1 MIFRISL
8 FESERDNSP
17 KTAEV
22 DWETLL
28 KEFRTHEQRLDK
40 LGGACWSPTHFDGK
54 RGNAHA
60 REVSLAVF
68 DLDDCPDVALAG
80 LGDRLAAFTYA
91 LHSTWTPGCYRLIL
105 PLAKPISAKAWPE
118 VWDAI
123 AKDLMIPADPACR
136 DAARLY
142 FLPSCPPT
150 TYADAVCCENQGL
163 LYAAPEPRHAAVPPP
178 SEGAA
183 SFASENPASSKNPE
197 KFQAV
202 DLVDVR
208 KQLKAVRKS
217 GSARLVKI
225 LLEGGSLQDEY
236 GNRDD
241 RMNRIASILATA
253 VTPPLP
259 WEAALEILRPSL
271 NATPQER
278 PGHLEHWISEME
290 DMFNRAR
297 QRRQKADEKAEALNA
312 ALMKA
317 IGRPTRPSE
326 GVTSEAALDE
336 AWKARLL
343 VTLNQE
349 GEVSGLKQVGANAGL
364 ILAFAPE
371 LRGKIR
377 FNEVTKEIDI
387 GGEFSKW
394 SKATLDVEIANWLSH
409 SEYRLNLSTKIVA
422 EQLLAV
428 ARRNAYNPLAEW
440 LGGLKWDG
448 TKRLENFLVNY
459 FGAVGDAH
467 YLARVGTSFMIA
479 AVARAMKPGCKV
491 DNVMVLQGLQGIKKS
506 TGLRILGGAYF
517 SDTKFNVAE
526 KDGRMMASRFWII
539 ELSEMAAMKK
549 AEVETLKSFFSNAW
563 DDIRVPYGRVLERF
577 LRYCVF
583 VGSTNSEEF
592 LPPDDQQRRYWPVKV
607 TRVDAEGLERDRD
620 QLWAEAAT
628 RYSIGEQ
635 WWLQGDDVEVAEKVA
650 QMASRASAMTEPILQ
665 WWLGLRVPRPEMV
678 TTHKVASEALNM
690 LTAQSCTDGVKQEV
704 GRALRAL
711 GFVRCKQRV
720 GGVSLNAYRA
730 PQELLDATKTTS
742 GQIISMVKVAAPNPK
757 EQT

>member
-8 FESERDNSP
+8 FESERDNAP

-54 RGNAHA
+54 RGNDYA
-60 REVSLAVF
+60 RAVALAVF
-68 DLDDCPDVALAG
+68 DLDDCPDVALSG
-80 LGDRLAAFTYA
+80 LGDRLAPYTYA
-91 LHSTWTPGCYRLIL
+91 LHSTWTPGCYRLIV
-105 PLAKPISAKAWPE
+105 PLAKPVEARAWPE
-118 VWDAI
+118 TWDAI
-123 AKDLMIPADPACR
+123 AADLMIPADRACR

-142 FLPSCPPT
+142 FLPSCSPEIF
-150 TYADAVCCENQGL
+150 AQAVCCENKGL
-163 LYAAPEPRHAAVPPP
+163 LYVAPEPRHVAVPPP
-178 SEGAA
+178 QEGAA
-183 SFASENPASSKNPE
+183 SLAVQNPASVEIPE

-202 DLVDVR
+202 DMLDVR
-208 KQLKAVRKS
+208 KQLKAVRKTA
-217 GSARLVKI
+217 SAKLVKI
-225 LLEGGSLQDEY
+225 LLDGGSLQDEY

-241 RMNRIASILATA
+241 RMNRIASILATSI
-253 VTPPLP
+253 TPPLP
-259 WEAALEILRPSL
+259 WPAALEILRPSL

-278 PGHLEHWISEME
+278 PGHLEHWIAEME

-297 QRRQKADEKAEALNA
+297 QRRQKADEKSDALNA

-317 IGRPTRPSE
+317 IGRPTKPNE
-326 GVTSEAALDE
+326 GVTGEAALDE
-336 AWKARLL
+336 TWRARLL
-343 VTLNQE
+343 VTLDQD
-349 GEVSGLKQVGANAGL
+349 GGVSGLKQVGANAGL
-364 ILAFAPE
+364 ILANAPE

-387 GGEFSKW
+387 SGEFSKW
-394 SKATLDVEIANWLSH
+394 SKATLDVEIGNWLSH

-440 LGGLKWDG
+440 LGSLKWDG
-448 TKRLENFLVNY
+448 TKRLENFLTNY
-459 FGAVGDAH
+459 FGAIGDAH

-479 AVARAMKPGCKV
+479 AVARAMKPGSKV

-506 TGLRILGGAYF
+506 TALRILGGAYF
-517 SDTKFNVAE
+517 SDTKFNVSE

-539 ELSEMAAMKK
+539 ELGEMAAMKK
-549 AEVETLKSFFSNAW
+549 AEVESLKTFFSAAW
-563 DDIRVPYGRVLERF
+563 DDIRVPYGKVLERF
-577 LRYCVF
+577 PRYCVF
-583 VGSTNSEEF
+583 VGSTNAEEF
-592 LPPDDQQRRYWPVKV
+592 LPPDDQQRRYWPV
-607 TRVDAEGLERDRD
+607 RVCKIDAEGLERDRD

-628 RYSIGEQ
+628 RFSIGEQ
-635 WWLQGDDVEVAEKVA
+635 WWLQGDDVEAAEKVA

-665 WWLGLRVPRPEMV
+665 WWLGLKAPRPE
-678 TTHKVASEALNM
+678 TITSHKVASEALNM
-690 LTAQSCTDGVKQEV
+690 LTAQSCSDGVKQEV

-711 GFVRCKQRV
+711 GFQRCKHRV

-742 GQIISMVKVAAPNPK
+742 GQIISMVKVALPPK

>member
-1 MIFRISL
+1 MLFKVSL

-54 RGNAHA
+54 RGNDYA
-60 REVSLAVF
+60 RTVALAVF
-68 DLDDCPDVALAG
+68 DLDDCPDVALSG
-80 LGDRLAAFTYA
+80 LGDRLAPYTYA

-105 PLAKPISAKAWPE
+105 PLAKPIDARSWPATWE
-118 VWDAI
+118 AI
-123 AKDLMIPADPACR
+123 AADLTIPADHACR

-142 FLPSCPPT
+142 FLPCCPPT
-150 TYADAVCCENQGL
+150 TFKDAVCCENEGR
-163 LYAAPEPRHAAVPPP
+163 LYAAPEPRHVAEPPP
-178 SEGAA
+178 QAGTA
-183 SFASENPASSKNPE
+183 SFAPE
-197 KFQAV
+197 KPDAQNAGKNFAPV
-202 DLVDVR
+202 DMVDVR
-208 KQLKAVRKS
+208 KQLKAVRKTA
-217 GSARLVKI
+217 SARLVKI

-253 VTPPLP
+253 ITPPLP

-278 PGHLEHWISEME
+278 PGHLEHWIAEME

-297 QRRQKADEKAEALNA
+297 QRRQKADEKSEALNA

-317 IGRPTRPSE
+317 IGRPTKPNE
-326 GVTSEAALDE
+326 GVTGEAALDE
-336 AWKARLL
+336 AWRARLL
-343 VTLNQE
+343 VTLDQD
-349 GEVSGLKQVGANAGL
+349 GGVSGLKQVGANAGL
-364 ILAFAPE
+364 VLEHAPE
-371 LRGKIR
+371 FRGKIR

-387 GGEFSKW
+387 AGEFSMW
-394 SKATLDVEIANWLSH
+394 SKATLDVEISNWLSH

-459 FGAVGDAH
+459 FGATGDAH
-467 YLARVGTSFMIA
+467 YLSRVGTSFMIS
-479 AVARAMKPGCKV
+479 AVARAMKPGSKV

-506 TGLRILGGAYF
+506 TALRILGGAYF

-539 ELSEMAAMKK
+539 ELGEMAAMKK
-549 AEVETLKSFFSNAW
+549 AEVETLKTFFSAAW
-563 DDIRVPYGRVLERF
+563 DDIRVPYGKVLERF
-577 LRYCVF
+577 PRYCVF
-583 VGSTNSEEF
+583 VGSTNAEEF
-592 LPPDDQQRRYWPVKV
+592 LPPDDQQRRYWPV
-607 TRVDAEGLERDRD
+607 RVSLIRAEDLERDRE

-635 WWLQGDDVEVAEKVA
+635 WWLQGEDVEVAEKVA

-665 WWLGLRVPRPEMV
+665 WWLGLKSPRPEIL

-690 LTAQSCTDGVKQEV
+690 LTAQSCSDGVKQEV
-704 GRALRAL
+704 GRALRGL
-711 GFVRCKQRV
+711 GFVRCKTRV
-720 GGVSLNAYRA
+720 GGIAMWAYRA
-730 PQELLDATKTTS
+730 PQELLDATKTSS
-742 GQIISMVKVAAPNPK
+742 GQIISMVKVAVPPK